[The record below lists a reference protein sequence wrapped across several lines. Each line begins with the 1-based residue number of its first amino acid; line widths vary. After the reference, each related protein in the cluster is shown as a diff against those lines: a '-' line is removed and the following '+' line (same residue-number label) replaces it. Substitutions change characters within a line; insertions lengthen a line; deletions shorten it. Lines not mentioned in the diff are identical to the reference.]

1 MFYKRY
7 CNKVVDLLKI
17 TKEAYYKKEK
27 TGKNTGKTLEPC
39 GVVSMKLYILRK
51 AVKQFLHHL
60 SQQKVKQYQTPKT
73 LLRISITFLPALAK
87 IFKKKSS
94 QLKNNFLKDP
104 ITDTFF
110 ISPTTPEEVYKSI
123 QELQVNKS
131 LGPNSI
137 PTKLLNLLKTLYQGH
152 CLN

>member
-1 MFYKRY
+1 MFYKRH

-94 QLKNNFLKDP
+94 QLKNIFLTSSK
-104 ITDTFF
+104 
-110 ISPTTPEEVYKSI
+110 TPSLTLFLFHQQHQKKSINQYKSCRLI
-123 QELQVNKS
+123 NLQV
-131 LGPNSI
+131 PIAYQQNS
-137 PTKLLNLLKTLYQGH
+137 
-152 CLN
+152 